1 PSSAHQ
7 MFGRA
12 GRPQFDDR
20 GYVFCMAHED
30 DVRLAR
36 WQEQYDQIPE
46 DTKDP
51 NLIRAKKRLKHK
63 KPKRSDTIQYWN
75 EAQFQKLITS
85 PPGKLASRGVLPWRL
100 LAYLLEIS
108 PEVERL
114 RKFVDRRMM
123 DPGQLQFAQKRLTRM
138 LITLWSAGCI
148 DLDPAPPDLER
159 GRRLAPPVGI
169 SAEQRAAA
177 AVEEFGGDLLEEQ
190 ASPRRESGDSIDARA
205 TVETQTQEPQLGAFG
220 ALLQE
225 ALSTGESS
233 SAANPQAAKKGAKH
247 QSPNDDDS
255 ADEGEVYL
263 PVTATPTDDLAKL
276 LQFRSV
282 NPLYGLYLID
292 QLGIADEAERIQAL
306 ESVLEIPGSI
316 FRDVRAPGPDELPPG
331 PLATTW
337 LDPLL
342 IERGLASAAE
352 IDPEQ
357 LDEDNYGRQQSW
369 GLLLGDKLRRVFDSE
384 YPGIS

>member
-75 EAQFQKLITS
+75 EAQFQKLVTS

-123 DPGQLQFAQKRLTRM
+123 DPKQLQSAQKRLTRM
-138 LITLWSAGCI
+138 LITLWSANCI
-148 DLDPAPPDLER
+148 DLDPAPPDLTR
-159 GRRLAPPVGI
+159 GPRLAPPVGV
-169 SAEQRAAA
+169 SDEQRAAA
-177 AVEEFGGDLLEEQ
+177 AVDEFGGDLLEDE
-190 ASPRRESGDSIDARA
+190 ASTGRESEDVVDDEA
-205 TVETQTQEPQLGAFG
+205 TAEPKSDEPQLGAFG

-225 ALSTGESS
+225 ALTTGESS
-233 SAANPQAAKKGAKH
+233 STAKPQAPKT
-247 QSPNDDDS
+247 SPERQS
-255 ADEGEVYL
+255 ADEANDSDEREEYL
-263 PVTATPTDDLAKL
+263 PVTATPTDDLVKL

-292 QLGIADEAERIQAL
+292 Q
-306 ESVLEIPGSI
+306 
-316 FRDVRAPGPDELPPG
+316 
-331 PLATTW
+331 
-337 LDPLL
+337 
-342 IERGLASAAE
+342 
-352 IDPEQ
+352 
-357 LDEDNYGRQQSW
+357 
-369 GLLLGDKLRRVFDSE
+369 
-384 YPGIS
+384 